1 MTHRVFISYSSQDE
15 RAADA
20 VCEAL
25 EGNGIRC
32 WISHRDNKAGASWS
46 EMILAAINEA
56 RVVVLVLSGHSN
68 RSSMV
73 AREIER
79 AANKNIPIVSLRIED
94 VMPSGSLEFF
104 LSANHWFDA
113 YPLLHVAF
121 GADLLVL
128 CAALALATLLPF
140 ADRRGIER

>member
-1 MTHRVFISYSSQDE
+1 MTHRVFISYSNQDE

-20 VCEAL
+20 VCEVL

-68 RSSMV
+68 KSSMA

-79 AANKNIPIVSLRIED
+79 AANKDIPIVALRIED

-113 YPLLHVAF
+113 YPLPVEHYAH
-121 GADLLVL
+121 ALL
-128 CAALALATLLPF
+128 AAVRTFLRKRA
-140 ADRRGIER
+140 G